1 MWDVS
6 CSLKKG
12 SLHRLQIPTIVSQTM
27 TPRANGDHSALLQ
40 TGVPENVKK
49 FKKFE
54 KMYMLQNICVMVTT
68 NQVAFVC
75 VFFSFLQFFMRR
87 NNSLRLFD
95 IKKNE
100 EGQEQALSDKKQA
113 GALPV
118 AKVAFKKPPRTK
130 LLTFS
135 NQETPPLPLKVN
147 LLTHTKWTCCH
158 FLVDC

>member
-1 MWDVS
+1 
-6 CSLKKG
+6 
-12 SLHRLQIPTIVSQTM
+12 M
-27 TPRANGDHSALLQ
+27 TPRANGDHSAVLQ

-68 NQVAFVC
+68 DQVAFVC
-75 VFFSFLQFFMRR
+75 VFFSFLQCFMRR

>member
-1 MWDVS
+1 
-6 CSLKKG
+6 
-12 SLHRLQIPTIVSQTM
+12 M

-40 TGVPENVKK
+40 TGVPENVKE

-68 NQVAFVC
+68 DQVAFVC
-75 VFFSFLQFFMRR
+75 VFFSFLQCFMRR

-113 GALPV
+113 GRCIA
-118 AKVAFKKPPRTK
+118 
-130 LLTFS
+130 S
-135 NQETPPLPLKVN
+135 CQS
-147 LLTHTKWTCCH
+147 CI
-158 FLVDC
+158 